1 MTLPDVFPDIWSGII
16 SFLRSGETESYVGQA
31 DLARAARVN
40 SQSRRHLSPS
50 ANVLRPR
57 TSCVRLQSCS
67 TLSSSSVIASPQGWI
82 YLDKQMYKGN
92 KRAVRTS
99 KLELLSHV
107 QNLHLV
113 YPPFPSEQGGDLDLR
128 MKMSNDEITL
138 ILRTLQYL
146 KLMPHLKSL
155 TLDKADKK
163 RSEKSEPRCEYSPGD
178 QLSRGSATLRQS
190 PTRSIPLPIDCK
202 RSTRSTTRL
211 HAG

>member
-40 SQSRRHLSPS
+40 SSTLITFCKY
-50 ANVLRPR
+50 LRPR
-57 TSCVRLQSCS
+57 TSCKRLQSCS
-67 TLSSSSVIASPQGWI
+67 TLRSSSVIASPQGWI

-190 PTRSIPLPIDCK
+190 PTRSIPLPIECK